1 MSIKLEV
8 SIGEA
13 LDKLTILDIKK
24 DKIVDVNNK
33 ADVVNEYNYLYE
45 ELKKFITNNYYY
57 YCLLKKVNLEIWDL
71 MDIIRTP
78 IDKETYYLLCDIT
91 VNLNDSRFLLKKKIN
106 ALSESKFKE
115 QKGYKKRC
123 LNIVINTNQNVFILL
138 LGAIRY
144 YSLFYDEVYVYIKN
158 LENYNNELIDP
169 YIFVLPLIGPNAS
182 TDPIGPN
189 ASTDPI
195 GPNASTDPIGPTVST
210 DPIGPNVSTDPI
222 GPNASTDP
230 ISPIGPTASTEG
242 IFTESNHDYII
253 VDNNTNGNV
262 DINITKRIAH
272 TYFINKKKY
281 SNGEYKET
289 SDILI
294 NEIYKK
300 LDLDPSISLEY

>member
-45 ELKKFITNNYYY
+45 ELKKFITMNYYY

-123 LNIVINTNQNVFILL
+123 INIVINTTQNIFVLL

-158 LENYNNELIDP
+158 LQNYNNELTDP
-169 YIFVLPLIGPNAS
+169 YIFVLP
-182 TDPIGPN
+182 
-189 ASTDPI
+189 
-195 GPNASTDPIGPTVST
+195 
-210 DPIGPNVSTDPI
+210 
-222 GPNASTDP
+222 
-230 ISPIGPTASTEG
+230 TATITTNTTESAFG
-242 IFTESNHDYII
+242 IVTESNHDYII
-253 VDNNTNGNV
+253 VSDNNSDENI

-281 SNGEYKET
+281 SNEEYKET
-289 SDILI
+289 SDILM
-294 NEIYKK
+294 NNIYKK
-300 LDLDPSISLEY
+300 LDLDPSIGLEY

>member
-45 ELKKFITNNYYY
+45 ELKKFITNNNYY

-123 LNIVINTNQNVFILL
+123 LNIAINTNQNVFILL

-169 YIFVLPLIGPNAS
+169 YIFVLPLIGPIGPNAS
-182 TDPIGPN
+182 TDPIGPIGPNASTDPIGPIGPNASTDPIGPIGPN

-195 GPNASTDPIGPTVST
+195 GPNA
-210 DPIGPNVSTDPI
+210 
-222 GPNASTDP
+222 A
-230 ISPIGPTASTEG
+230 TASTEG

>member
-45 ELKKFITNNYYY
+45 ELKKFITNNNYY

-78 IDKETYYLLCDIT
+78 IDKDTYYLLCDMTI
-91 VNLNDSRFLLKKKIN
+91 NLNDSRFLLKKKIN

-123 LNIVINTNQNVFILL
+123 LNIVINADHNIFVLF

-158 LENYNNELIDP
+158 LQNYNNELIDP
-169 YIFVLPLIGPNAS
+169 YISIMSFNSMESIK
-182 TDPIGPN
+182 
-189 ASTDPI
+189 
-195 GPNASTDPIGPTVST
+195 
-210 DPIGPNVSTDPI
+210 
-222 GPNASTDP
+222 
-230 ISPIGPTASTEG
+230 
-242 IFTESNHDYII
+242 ESNHDYII
-253 VDNNTNGNV
+253 VSDNNSDGNV

-281 SNGEYKET
+281 SNEEYKET

-294 NEIYKK
+294 NNIYKK
-300 LDLDPSISLEY
+300 LDLDPSIGLEY

>member
-33 ADVVNEYNYLYE
+33 ADVVNEYKYLYE
-45 ELKKFITNNYYY
+45 ELKKFITNNNYY

-123 LNIVINTNQNVFILL
+123 LNIAINTDQKIFILL

-144 YSLFYDEVYVYIKN
+144 YSLFYDEVYVYINN

-169 YIFVLPLIGPNAS
+169 YIFVLP
-182 TDPIGPN
+182 PIGPN
-189 ASTDPI
+189 AST
-195 GPNASTDPIGPTVST
+195 
-210 DPIGPNVSTDPI
+210 
-222 GPNASTDP
+222 
-230 ISPIGPTASTEG
+230 TAAAEGAFGEG

-253 VDNNTNGNV
+253 VDNNTDENV
-262 DINITKRIAH
+262 NITKRITH

-294 NEIYKK
+294 NETYKK
-300 LDLDPSISLEY
+300 LDLDPSIGLEY

>member
-45 ELKKFITNNYYY
+45 ELKKFITNNNYYY
-57 YCLLKKVNLEIWDL
+57 GLLKKVNLEIWDL

-78 IDKETYYLLCDIT
+78 IDKETYYLLCDMT

-123 LNIVINTNQNVFILL
+123 INIAINTDQNIFVLF

-158 LENYNNELIDP
+158 LQNYNNELIDP
-169 YIFVLPLIGPNAS
+169 YIFVLPTPDRTDTNTNA
-182 TDPIGPN
+182 TTTN
-189 ASTDPI
+189 NT
-195 GPNASTDPIGPTVST
+195 T
-210 DPIGPNVSTDPI
+210 
-222 GPNASTDP
+222 
-230 ISPIGPTASTEG
+230 TEG
-242 IFTESNHDYII
+242 AFGTFTESNHDYII
-253 VDNNTNGNV
+253 VSDNNSVENV

-281 SNGEYKET
+281 SNEEYKET

-294 NEIYKK
+294 NNIYKK
-300 LDLDPSISLEY
+300 LDLDPSIGLEY

>member
-24 DKIVDVNNK
+24 DKIVDINNK

-45 ELKKFITNNYYY
+45 ELKEFIINNNYYY
-57 YCLLKKVNLEIWDL
+57 CILKKVNLEIWDL

-123 LNIVINTNQNVFILL
+123 INIIINADHNIFVLL

-144 YSLFYDEVYVYIKN
+144 YSLFYDEVYVYIKS
-158 LENYNNELIDP
+158 LQNYNSELIDP
-169 YIFVLPLIGPNAS
+169 YIFVLPIP
-182 TDPIGPN
+182 TDTTTTTTTTG
-189 ASTDPI
+189 AFGTGAYCTD
-195 GPNASTDPIGPTVST
+195 
-210 DPIGPNVSTDPI
+210 
-222 GPNASTDP
+222 
-230 ISPIGPTASTEG
+230 ISN
-242 IFTESNHDYII
+242 IFTESNHDFII
-253 VDNNTNGNV
+253 VSYNNMDGNV

-281 SNGEYKET
+281 SNEEYKET
-289 SDILI
+289 TNILI

-300 LDLDPSISLEY
+300 LDLDPSIGLEY

>member
-45 ELKKFITNNYYY
+45 ELKKFITNNNYY

-78 IDKETYYLLCDIT
+78 IDKETYYLLCDMT

-123 LNIVINTNQNVFILL
+123 INIAINTDQNIFVLF

-144 YSLFYDEVYVYIKN
+144 YSLFYDEVYVYINN

-169 YIFVLPLIGPNAS
+169 YIFVLP
-182 TDPIGPN
+182 T
-189 ASTDPI
+189 
-195 GPNASTDPIGPTVST
+195 
-210 DPIGPNVSTDPI
+210 
-222 GPNASTDP
+222 
-230 ISPIGPTASTEG
+230 TATAFG

-253 VDNNTNGNV
+253 VSDNNSVENV

-281 SNGEYKET
+281 SNEEYKET

-294 NEIYKK
+294 NNIYKK
-300 LDLDPSISLEY
+300 LDLDPSIGLEY

>member
-33 ADVVNEYNYLYE
+33 VDVVNEYNYLYE

-123 LNIVINTNQNVFILL
+123 LNIAINTNQNVFILL

-169 YIFVLPLIGPNAS
+169 YIFVLPFIG
-182 TDPIGPN
+182 PIGPN

-195 GPNASTDPIGPTVST
+195 GP
-210 DPIGPNVSTDPI
+210 I
-222 GPNASTDP
+222 GPNASTED
-230 ISPIGPTASTEG
+230 

-253 VDNNTNGNV
+253 VFDNNTDGKV
-262 DINITKRIAH
+262 DITITKRIAH

-281 SNGEYKET
+281 SNEEYKET
-289 SDILI
+289 TDILI

-300 LDLDPSISLEY
+300 LDLDPSIGLEY